1 VFDELFKNSVEQS
14 KIGFRAPTLRRTF
27 NFRVPHQW
35 NGRCDKYLKVIGDKH
50 GPAATK
56 GLSTS
61 HGLAYL
67 DAMERHLHVR
77 VRILHVIRH
86 PLDNIATI
94 TVRQSHKRTFI
105 EEGKLLN
112 DLSELKKRIRVYFW
126 LVSVNYKLLR
136 QQKYSILN
144 IHSEDLIAKPKEV
157 LSKICRFLKLD
168 CSPSYIADCTSIIS
182 NQTSQTR
189 KNVVWGN
196 LKKDVYKNMLRFPFL
211 QRYRQG
217 LNTV

>member
-1 VFDELFKNSVEQS
+1 VERVLKLRKVPINVRVNLPTSPETSCDFTSRVTTLLIFIGYSRSGHTLVASLLDAHPRVAVANEYDLVRQWTNFSSKQKTRRYVFDELFKNSVEQS

-105 EEGKLLN
+105 EEV
-112 DLSELKKRIRVYFW
+112 SRVHSW
-126 LVSVNYKLLR
+126 L
-136 QQKYSILN
+136 
-144 IHSEDLIAKPKEV
+144 
-157 LSKICRFLKLD
+157 
-168 CSPSYIADCTSIIS
+168 
-182 NQTSQTR
+182 
-189 KNVVWGN
+189 
-196 LKKDVYKNMLRFPFL
+196 
-211 QRYRQG
+211 
-217 LNTV
+217 